1 MNVWKK
7 GSDMRAVSHVACFEP
22 NGSVNMNKADEEK
35 WWVFT
40 FGCGQPHAGYY
51 VKIRGTFAEARE
63 KMVKKY
69 GIKWAFQRSWEEW
82 EKIVNDPD
90 RWYPLEEE
98 LEVIE

>member
-1 MNVWKK
+1 MNDK
-7 GSDMRAVSHVACFEP
+7 EQ
-22 NGSVNMNKADEEK
+22 

-40 FGCGQPHAGYY
+40 FGCCQPHAGYY

>member
-1 MNVWKK
+1 MN
-7 GSDMRAVSHVACFEP
+7 
-22 NGSVNMNKADEEK
+22 NKEQ